1 MLVGAGANVNAMN
14 ENGATPLHLSALNG
28 CVKLSEMLVGAGANV
43 HATDNE
49 GKTPLD
55 IAKGTTFLIPG
66 RGAVIAFLQQVS
78 TPSVSPLQAPA
89 QSPAIVRRPRGD
101 RQPAQQPGCGA
112 QRQHPQA
119 SGQVAHGPPPAY
131 GQQPPRPPPTPC
143 SVRVALLIGNDEYTG
158 SARLS
163 NCVNDVHDMAQTLQR
178 MDFTVVKVFTNVSKS
193 RFKEAVRWLLDQIR
207 DGCIGVFFYSGHG
220 CEMGG
225 DNYLVP
231 IGADVQR
238 PADVEDE
245 YIKLNWILKSL
256 NGESTTSTFC
266 IFLDCCRDNDEDMTW
281 KSKLKGSA
289 ASRGLTDAGLAMKSP
304 GGAAGASMSSFAIGF
319 ASNPGTVAL
328 GNSTRRN
335 SLYTEALL
343 RHLPTRQDLGL
354 LYREVAAD
362 VHEATGNQQRPWLN
376 VALPRGYFIL

>member
-1 MLVGAGANVNAMN
+1 LGRGPTSTRRTRTARHPS
-14 ENGATPLHLSALNG
+14 TSQ
-28 CVKLSEMLVGAGANV
+28 
-43 HATDNE
+43 
-49 GKTPLD
+49 
-55 IAKGTTFLIPG
+55 TF
-66 RGAVIAFLQQVS
+66 RGAVLLSRSCSKSLLPPSLLYKLQHNLQASCDIHAVTGNRLNNQAMEPS
-78 TPSVSPLQAPA
+78 GNIRKLPAKWLMVRLMFQLLSVSLQHPPLQPFN
-89 QSPAIVRRPRGD
+89 SLPP
-101 RQPAQQPGCGA
+101 
-112 QRQHPQA
+112 
-119 SGQVAHGPPPAY
+119 GPPPAY
-131 GQQPPRPPPTPC
+131 GQQPPPPPPTPC

-163 NCVNDVHDMAQTLQR
+163 NCVHDAHDMAQTLQR

-319 ASNPGTVAL
+319 ASNPGTVAMA
-328 GNSTRRN
+328 NSKGRN
-335 SLYTEALL
+335 SRYTEALL
-343 RHLPTRQDLGL
+343 RHLPTRQDLAL
-354 LYREVAAD
+354 LYRDVAAD
-362 VHEATGNQQRPWLN
+362 VEEATGNQQRPWLN
-376 VALPRGYFIL
+376 VSLPRGYFIL